1 MQYLFIACR
10 ERERRK
16 HVSKDLAMV
25 EGFFNS
31 VMGHGKDSKQELLDK
46 FKFVASFQGTEEY
59 KKEKIQK
66 YLLVN
71 KFILEKLCRFWR
83 A

>member
-1 MQYLFIACR
+1 MDNLQYHFIACR

-46 FKFVASFQGTEEY
+46 FKFVASLQGTEEY
-59 KKEKIQK
+59 KKVIYKKYFEERNEK
-66 YLLVN
+66 Y
-71 KFILEKLCRFWR
+71 F
-83 A
+83 

>member
-1 MQYLFIACR
+1 MDNLKYHFFACR

-16 HVSKDLAMV
+16 HVSKDLALV

-31 VMGHGKDSKQELLDK
+31 VTGKLSAPKPKKKDSKQELLDK

-59 KKEKIQK
+59 KKVKLQK
-66 YLLVN
+66 Y
-71 KFILEKLCRFWR
+71 F
-83 A
+83 

>member
-46 FKFVASFQGTEEY
+46 FKFVASLQGTEEY
-59 KKEKIQK
+59 KKVIYLKNILKKEMKKI
-66 YLLVN
+66 Y
-71 KFILEKLCRFWR
+71 EKLN
-83 A
+83 

>member
-1 MQYLFIACR
+1 M
-10 ERERRK
+10 
-16 HVSKDLAMV
+16 SKDLAMV

-46 FKFVASFQGTEEY
+46 FKFVAEEY
-59 KKEKIQK
+59 KKVIYKP
-66 YLLVN
+66 
-71 KFILEKLCRFWR
+71 

>member
-1 MQYLFIACR
+1 M
-10 ERERRK
+10 
-16 HVSKDLAMV
+16 SKDLALV

-31 VMGHGKDSKQELLDK
+31 VTGKLSAPKPKKKDSKQELLDK

>member
-46 FKFVASFQGTEEY
+46 FKFVASLQGTEEY
-59 KKEKIQK
+59 KKVI
-66 YLLVN
+66 YLKN
-71 KFILEKLCRFWR
+71 ILKKEMKNIYEKLN
-83 A
+83 

>member
-1 MQYLFIACR
+1 MDNLQYHFIACR

-46 FKFVASFQGTEEY
+46 FKFVASLQGTEEY
-59 KKEKIQK
+59 KKVIYLKNILKKEMKKI
-66 YLLVN
+66 Y
-71 KFILEKLCRFWR
+71 EKLN
-83 A
+83 